1 MTGLHHPL
9 RILLI
14 EDDLEHADL
23 IRRHLRRTS
32 EASQFELAHIAN
44 LPFALERI
52 EEGSFDAIL
61 CDLRLPGS
69 EPASTLEA
77 VLNAASE
84 TPVVVL
90 SSVEHMEFAAS
101 AVKLGAQDFLV
112 KSQLSGPLLVRVIR
126 YSIERK
132 RTELRLKA
140 LNESLEREVERRTQY
155 VWLLQDVAMIA
166 NEAADVRVAFQQ
178 ALNRIC
184 TQMEWEIGQAL
195 MLKERG
201 AAQCINLGVSYFR
214 NQQSLGGLGESL
226 LTSDLATRRKLVKRM
241 LISGRPEFTR
251 NLAGDDDL
259 HAIHRVTPVNI
270 RSVFAFPVFV
280 RNRTVAVFEF
290 FLTDRKRP
298 DDALFEVMA
307 RIGTQIGRVVERREL
322 EHALE
327 ELTVEQ
333 QRRIN
338 SELHDGIGHEL
349 SGLAFFANSFILKL
363 QDDQSEYVGEA
374 QELLTGIRSAMR
386 ELRAVLKGL
395 AAADIAEDGLPAAL
409 SEMAAQVEK
418 RVGIRCAVQT
428 SRVIEVPNRSIA
440 TQLYRIAQE
449 AVNNAVKHAQA
460 SQIDIHLHIDD
471 EQILLSIRDD
481 GIGINLE
488 ENTADGLGLGIMKH
502 RTSLIGGKVRI
513 QRGEHG
519 GTVVRCEICLED
531 DTNGMQSA
539 F

>member
-1 MTGLHHPL
+1 MTTHDQSL

-14 EDDLEHADL
+14 EDDLDHAEL
-23 IRRHLRRTS
+23 IRHQLRRTN
-32 EASQFELAHIAN
+32 EATGFDLVHIAD
-44 LPFALERI
+44 LSFALERI
-52 EEGSFDAIL
+52 ADGSFDAVL

-69 EPASTLEA
+69 EPVATLKA
-77 VLNAASE
+77 VLAAAQE
-84 TPVVVL
+84 TPIVVL
-90 SSVEHMEFAAS
+90 SSLEHMEFAAR

-112 KSQLSGPLLVRVIR
+112 KSQLSGALLVRVIR

-132 RTELRLKA
+132 RTEMRLKA

-166 NEAADVRVAFQQ
+166 NEAPDVRIAFQE

-201 AAQCINLGVSYFR
+201 AARCINLGVSYFQ
-214 NQQSLGGLGESL
+214 NQKSLRGLGEPL
-226 LTSDLATRRKLVKRM
+226 LTSDLATRHKLVKRM

-251 NLAGDDDL
+251 NLASDDDL
-259 HAIHRVTPVNI
+259 RVIRRFTRVNI
-270 RSVFAFPVFV
+270 RSAFAFPVFV
-280 RNRTVAVFEF
+280 RNRIVALFEF
-290 FLTDRKRP
+290 FLTENKRP

-307 RIGTQIGRVVERREL
+307 RIGTQMGRVVERREL

-327 ELTVEQ
+327 ELTVEE

-349 SGLAFFANSFILKL
+349 SGLAFYANSFVLKL
-363 QDDQSEYVGEA
+363 QDEESPHVADA
-374 QELLTGIRSAMR
+374 QEMLSGIRSAMK

-418 RVGIRCAVQT
+418 RVGLRCSVQT
-428 SRVIEVPNRSIA
+428 SRIIELPNRTIA

-449 AVNNAVKHAQA
+449 AVNNAVKHAGA
-460 SQIDIHLHIDD
+460 SQIEISLRIDD
-471 EQILLSIRDD
+471 RQIVLEIRDD
-481 GIGINLE
+481 GCGIDLRDE
-488 ENTADGLGLGIMKH
+488 SVDGLGLGIMKH
-502 RTSLIGGKVRI
+502 RTSLIGGAVLIAKAD
-513 QRGEHG
+513 GG
-519 GTVVRCEICLED
+519 GTVVCCRISVDDD
-531 DTNGMQSA
+531 DTGMQSA